1 MERRK
6 TPRKDWVISKDD
18 VGRSVLEWK
27 VDPLRAKR
35 MESDPC
41 ARTYDFL
48 NRLNSPDLTLEEE
61 AAKREHGAQLQPV
74 RSRAAAPPNENIF
87 GLSAGATQSLRF
99 AKKKNPRPF
108 DRGFCIKSLAMTYSR
123 VG

>member
-6 TPRKDWVISKDD
+6 TPRKDWVITKDD

-35 MESDPC
+35 MEADPC

-48 NRLNSPDLTLEEE
+48 NRLDSPELRLEEE
-61 AAKREHGAQLQPV
+61 SPRRGRQGGFNPYERAQPHHRAKTA
-74 RSRAAAPPNENIF
+74 S
-87 GLSAGATQSLRF
+87 
-99 AKKKNPRPF
+99 
-108 DRGFCIKSLAMTYSR
+108 D
-123 VG
+123 

>member
-48 NRLNSPDLTLEEE
+48 NRLVAPDLTLQEETV
-61 AAKREHGAQLQPV
+61 KRGMSRSFNPYDRAQ
-74 RSRAAAPPNENIF
+74 
-87 GLSAGATQSLRF
+87 
-99 AKKKNPRPF
+99 PRHRRKTF
-108 DRGFCIKSLAMTYSR
+108 SD
-123 VG
+123 

>member
-6 TPRKDWVISKDD
+6 TPRKDWVISQDD

-35 MESDPC
+35 LDSDPC

-48 NRLNSPDLTLEEE
+48 NRLNTSELALEEE
-61 AAKREHGAQLQPV
+61 TPKRGGSRSFNPYDRAQPHHRTKLF
-74 RSRAAAPPNENIF
+74 S
-87 GLSAGATQSLRF
+87 
-99 AKKKNPRPF
+99 
-108 DRGFCIKSLAMTYSR
+108 D
-123 VG
+123 

>member
-6 TPRKDWVISKDD
+6 TPRKDWVVSKDD

-35 MESDPC
+35 LESDPC

-48 NRLNSPDLTLEEE
+48 NRLNTPELTLEDE
-61 AAKREHGAQLQPV
+61 APKRSGSRSFNPYDHAQPH
-74 RSRAAAPPNENIF
+74 RRTKTFS
-87 GLSAGATQSLRF
+87 
-99 AKKKNPRPF
+99 
-108 DRGFCIKSLAMTYSR
+108 D
-123 VG
+123 

>member
-61 AAKREHGAQLQPV
+61 AGKRSTSRSFNPYDRAQ
-74 RSRAAAPPNENIF
+74 
-87 GLSAGATQSLRF
+87 
-99 AKKKNPRPF
+99 PRHRTKTF
-108 DRGFCIKSLAMTYSR
+108 SD
-123 VG
+123 